1 MDTQLPAI
9 DDNYCNDN
17 MTSAC
22 KRLLQQQSFTTQDD
36 IRHQLI
42 KLGFNDISQSTV
54 SRLLLRLGVTK
65 VPNATGKKIYCL
77 TTENEPIKIHAS
89 IASQIEFIT
98 HNQLVIV
105 IKTHPGGAQLV
116 ARLIDMQPHVD
127 ILGTIGG
134 NDTVMV
140 APKDIMRINQ
150 CLQVVKQ
157 YLGLK

>member
-65 VPNATGKKIYCL
+65 VPNATGKKF
-77 TTENEPIKIHAS
+77 
-89 IASQIEFIT
+89 IA
-98 HNQLVIV
+98 
-105 IKTHPGGAQLV
+105 
-116 ARLIDMQPHVD
+116 
-127 ILGTIGG
+127 
-134 NDTVMV
+134 
-140 APKDIMRINQ
+140 
-150 CLQVVKQ
+150 
-157 YLGLK
+157 